1 MPGLRAAL
9 LLGSCLVLP
18 GCAGGAAVAPRALAL
33 DHVVVGV
40 ADLDA
45 GVREIERRTGVRA
58 ASGGE
63 HPGAGTH
70 NALLALGG
78 DRYLEIVAPRPGA
91 QVPERLAYLGG
102 LTAPT
107 PVMWAVATRDIAAV
121 DARLRANGYATTGPM
136 PGSRRRPDGGELRWT
151 TLAIT
156 QPPLAAAPFFIEW
169 APGTAHPAATSPGGC
184 ALESLRIV
192 LPDPAPLRRLL
203 ELLELDVE
211 VIAASQPALEVELRT
226 PRGIV
231 RL

>member
-1 MPGLRAAL
+1 MLGRTVRV
-9 LLGSCLVLP
+9 GSCLAFMA
-18 GCAGGAAVAPRALAL
+18 CAGGAVVAPRAPAL
-33 DHVVVGV
+33 DHLVVGV

-70 NALLALGG
+70 NALLALGPHS
-78 DRYLEIVAPRPGA
+78 YLEIVAPRPGA

-107 PVMWAVATRDIAAV
+107 PVMWAVASSDIAALDV
-121 DARLRANGYATTGPM
+121 RLRAHGYATTGPM

-156 QPPLAAAPFFIEW
+156 QPPLAGAPFFIEW
-169 APGTAHPAATSPGGC
+169 APGSAHPAATSPGGC
-184 ALESLRIV
+184 ALESFRLV
-192 LPDPAPLRRLL
+192 LPDPAPLQRLL
-203 ELLELDVE
+203 GLLELDTPV
-211 VIAASQPALEVELRT
+211 VQGAQPALEIVLRT
-226 PRGIV
+226 PRGTV